1 MMKKL
6 LLVCGIAASLS
17 AQGNT
22 CDVSERYKILDTN
35 VQVND
40 VVTLSVGGT
49 SVTKKLNAKLAT
61 DGKWQAKLSQ
71 LLNRK
76 LNAEVADTGS
86 LETLTSL
93 NRYLPTTSGTDTTI
107 IDVFQDNVPV
117 SLSING
123 IDQTSLL
130 EPQQMASAQTSGEI
144 FIPHWFASTNRHLSF
159 FVTNKSDVSVN
170 VDVDIQYYNG
180 NPYTGSYTSQ
190 FAFSGNN
197 PVASTAVLDAGEQ
210 GQIGIGYLSG
220 RTLGHATVSWSSN
233 ECVTDPI
240 TVTVSQ
246 HSNTGAMSH
255 YSPQP

>member
-93 NRYLPTTSGTDTTI
+93 NRYLNDHPTLSTQNVLFFNTFSLF
-107 IDVFQDNVPV
+107 FQ
-117 SLSING
+117 
-123 IDQTSLL
+123 
-130 EPQQMASAQTSGEI
+130 
-144 FIPHWFASTNRHLSF
+144 RF
-159 FVTNKSDVSVN
+159 FELT
-170 VDVDIQYYNG
+170 
-180 NPYTGSYTSQ
+180 
-190 FAFSGNN
+190 
-197 PVASTAVLDAGEQ
+197 
-210 GQIGIGYLSG
+210 
-220 RTLGHATVSWSSN
+220 
-233 ECVTDPI
+233 
-240 TVTVSQ
+240 
-246 HSNTGAMSH
+246 
-255 YSPQP
+255 